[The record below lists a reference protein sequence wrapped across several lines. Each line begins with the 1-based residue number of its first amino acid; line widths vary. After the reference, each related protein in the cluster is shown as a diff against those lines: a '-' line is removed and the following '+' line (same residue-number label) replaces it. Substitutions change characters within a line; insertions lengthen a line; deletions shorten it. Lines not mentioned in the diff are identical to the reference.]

1 MNAHLEMLTL
11 NKLLS
16 TFALIGLLSFCLGAV
31 QAQSDQ
37 QIRSDL
43 QKKVGSNT
51 KIKSVSPSPIPGIY
65 EVLVGNEIFY
75 TDANSKY
82 LIQGEIIEIAT
93 GKNITEQKQADLNRI
108 KWSELNTSN
117 ALKVVRGNGSRQ
129 LAVFSDPNCGYCK
142 RLDKSLQQLD
152 NVTIYTYLIPILS
165 PDSAQKS
172 KKIWCSAD
180 PQKTYIDWMINGIAP
195 SGKSD
200 CTTPLDKNMAFAKT
214 YGITGTP
221 TLFFTDGSRF
231 PGAVQIAD
239 IEKKFSSLK

>member
-1 MNAHLEMLTL
+1 MKTEIQ
-11 NKLLS
+11 KK
-16 TFALIGLLSFCLGAV
+16 LGANV
-31 QAQSDQ
+31 KV
-37 QIRSDL
+37 RS
-43 QKKVGSNT
+43 VAASP
-51 KIKSVSPSPIPGIY
+51 VSGLY

-75 TDANSKY
+75 MDTSGKY
-82 LIQGEIIEIAT
+82 LIQGEIIELAS
-93 GKNITEQKQADLNRI
+93 GKNITELRQADLNRI
-108 KWSELNTSN
+108 KWTDLTQAN
-117 ALKVVRGNGSRQ
+117 AIKNVRGNGSRQ

-142 RLDKSLQQLD
+142 RLEKSLQQLD

-172 KKIWCSAD
+172 KQIWCSSDAY
-180 PQKTYIDWMINGIAP
+180 KSYTDWMINGIAP

-200 CTTPLDKNMAFAKT
+200 CNTPLDKNMAFAKT